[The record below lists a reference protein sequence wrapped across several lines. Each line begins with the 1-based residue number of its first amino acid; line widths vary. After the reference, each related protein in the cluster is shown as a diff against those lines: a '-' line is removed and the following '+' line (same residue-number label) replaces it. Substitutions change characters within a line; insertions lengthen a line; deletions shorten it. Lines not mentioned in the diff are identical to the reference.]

1 MREPLRR
8 RRRITLTAP
17 SVARLRHKGPSP
29 SDRARAASED
39 GQDEARTP
47 LCLRGLCDGLS
58 ERREA
63 VRGGRIGREEEK
75 DQREREREREGSDSR
90 LRTEKKGK
98 NRGQGTGEEER

>member
-63 VRGGRIGREEEK
+63 VRGGRIERARRRGRE
-75 DQREREREREGSDSR
+75 RPEREGGVT
-90 LRTEKKGK
+90 LE
-98 NRGQGTGEEER
+98 